1 MKVTVVF
8 FPGLT
13 VVIAKVVDIV
23 PAGMVTFD
31 GGVAVVGLELCNVTR
46 APPAGADADRVT
58 VPVTVVPPTT
68 VLGLMRNEV
77 RAGGMTVTA
86 VLFTTPL

>member
-1 MKVTVVF
+1 MVF

-13 VVIAKVVDIV
+13 VVIAKVVEVV
-23 PAGMVTFD
+23 PAGMVTLA
-31 GGVAVVGLELCNVTR
+31 GGVAIAGLALCNVAR
-46 APPAGADADRVT
+46 APPAGAGADRVT

-77 RAGGMTVTA
+77 RAGGVTVTA
-86 VLFTTPL
+86 VLCTTP